1 METSAVVKT
10 TFSPLLID
18 DALMNLQDYLERAS
32 LTYVVLGD
40 VANELYKKR
49 DAYIETDKIEVAV
62 LRRYYTVSGGKMFNE
77 IIMRDDYIDK
87 VESIL
92 ADNKVRKIS
101 YLYKNEV
108 PVIVRVL
115 DKDWSFLQTPDRVFY
130 KFSEF
135 PLPNPFEK
143 YWVSRGLVR

>member
-1 METSAVVKT
+1 MENSAKL
-10 TFSPLLID
+10 SPLLID

-40 VANELYKKR
+40 VAKELHTKR
-49 DAYIETDKIEVAV
+49 DAYIETDKIDVSV
-62 LRRYYTVSGGKMFNE
+62 MRRYYTESGSKMFDQ
-77 IIMRDDYIDK
+77 IIMNSDYIDK
-87 VESIL
+87 IEYL
-92 ADNKVRKIS
+92 KADDKVRRIS

-108 PVIVRVL
+108 PVIVRIL

-130 KFSEF
+130 KLSEF

-143 YWVSRGLVR
+143 YWVSRGLVK